1 MNFASDPSIQRKIS
15 KMAARVC
22 WNHPELSR
30 QGIDQTRLVIDQG
43 NDTVGIDDAFHFLVL
58 GDSGTGRHRLHSP
71 PRRIAERLLPHKSA
85 AAFLLHTGDVV
96 YLVGAMDQ
104 YRANFLRPYREWLHY
119 GKDWKTISPEG
130 LMFNQPF
137 LPVLGN
143 HDYYDLSL
151 PVALIAGLTLPFRRH
166 LQWFDDIDAGWRGSR
181 QGEAYA
187 CVFLDVLNRIPPVKL
202 SDHLKL
208 HYNAVWD
215 GHRCLRYRPGVN
227 TRLPNRYYRFQH
239 AGVDVFALDS
249 NTLITPDQATN
260 NQRNLRRDLRTLEE
274 RQSVVYRRLASS
286 SLDENHRDDLFDELE
301 TLQEECFDLQ
311 RQIKQINQLK
321 QSEWVDHEQLEWLK
335 EGLIRSHRDRSVR
348 GRILTMHHPA
358 YVTEKTKC
366 GQADTKAI
374 RRQMRDVFDAV
385 VLALGEDLGQARPVD
400 LVLSG
405 HAHCLEVIRSHD
417 TGHADS
423 HINWVICGGS
433 GYGLR
438 AQRREGAELTEQ
450 TVDGNSKVVATSE
463 LFIGRNWPAA
473 GGRDSYSGLRV
484 DIAEGRPL
492 SIRLTPLV
500 SCRDS
505 NGWLDADPESIRL
518 RM

>member
-1 MNFASDPSIQRKIS
+1 
-15 KMAARVC
+15 
-22 WNHPELSR
+22 
-30 QGIDQTRLVIDQG
+30 
-43 NDTVGIDDAFHFLVL
+43 
-58 GDSGTGRHRLHSP
+58 
-71 PRRIAERLLPHKSA
+71 
-85 AAFLLHTGDVV
+85 
-96 YLVGAMDQ
+96 
-104 YRANFLRPYREWLHY
+104 
-119 GKDWKTISPEG
+119 
-130 LMFNQPF
+130 
-137 LPVLGN
+137 
-143 HDYYDLSL
+143 
-151 PVALIAGLTLPFRRH
+151 
-166 LQWFDDIDAGWRGSR
+166 
-181 QGEAYA
+181 
-187 CVFLDVLNRIPPVKL
+187 
-202 SDHLKL
+202 
-208 HYNAVWD
+208 
-215 GHRCLRYRPGVN
+215 
-227 TRLPNRYYRFQH
+227 
-239 AGVDVFALDS
+239 
-249 NTLITPDQATN
+249 
-260 NQRNLRRDLRTLEE
+260 
-274 RQSVVYRRLASS
+274 
-286 SLDENHRDDLFDELE
+286 
-301 TLQEECFDLQ
+301 
-311 RQIKQINQLK
+311 
-321 QSEWVDHEQLEWLK
+321 
-335 EGLIRSHRDRSVR
+335 
-348 GRILTMHHPA
+348 MHHPA

-374 RRQMRDVFDAV
+374 RRQLRDVFDAV

-505 NGWLDADPESIRL
+505 NGWLDADPEPITL